1 MRKPNPQCDGMWKCG
16 AFGRWLGHERR
27 GTWMGLM
34 HLKKETTERPILH
47 STSENTVG
55 RGTYEWGSSLS
66 LDNNLTSTL
75 FFNVPASRTLRN
87 EFLIS
92 ISFPVFHMTC
102 PFSQGHGLPWW
113 LRQYSICLQWGRPG
127 FNPWVGKIPWRRKWH
142 PAPVLLPGKS
152 HGQKI
157 LVGYGPWGRKESD
170 SAAWLHFL
178 SAKTVC
184 LICFFWQCSLLVVS
198 WLAIL
203 VIWFQFKCYLLREAF
218 PDHTVS

>member
-1 MRKPNPQCDGMWKCG
+1 MSASVIPAIMPVARSTKNQQRQNAIVSVPLCWILKVWRKDLILKSWEFPYSVLDISWCS
-16 AFGRWLGHERR
+16 GRE
-27 GTWMGLM
+27 
-34 HLKKETTERPILH
+34 
-47 STSENTVG
+47 
-55 RGTYEWGSSLS
+55 
-66 LDNNLTSTL
+66 
-75 FFNVPASRTLRN
+75 RTLLEKVFRRRIHWFIGL
-87 EFLIS
+87 FLHVS
-92 ISFPVFHMTC
+92 
-102 PFSQGHGLPWW
+102 LPWW

-142 PAPVLLPGKS
+142 PTPVLLPGKS